1 MERVYEEGGALEK
14 IRQWRGWAYW
24 RGWSID
30 GWSIAIGVIMVGVTG
45 LGCKG
50 VTRGRA
56 GLRMVGV
63 D

>member
-30 GWSIAIGVIMVGVTG
+30 GWSIAIG
-45 LGCKG
+45 
-50 VTRGRA
+50 GRQSSN
-56 GLRMVGV
+56 GGSDWIKV
-63 D
+63 